1 MAAAPRISLAWI
13 LIAILIGLVLFF
25 GYHIYTVGDDSSAQP
40 IAGSMDIV
48 KDGKIAS
55 PVIPHNDPVYAIPKE
70 ELIVHNEPLDV
81 HVEERPMPMVVGQ
94 TEEELKMTSP
104 LAETPPA
111 VEYADPE
118 AKDPLEREVHSESEF
133 GSNLRHPEQMIEMHP
148 PMGTMR
154 VPAAGLGSEGGSVGG
169 NESVQYTPEFA
180 TNGGEFMNGIFAFDG
195 SDAGG
200 IGYSMI

>member
-1 MAAAPRISLAWI
+1 MSVQ
-13 LIAILIGLVLFF
+13 LV
-25 GYHIYTVGDDSSAQP
+25 
-40 IAGSMDIV
+40 AGSMDIV
-48 KDGKIAS
+48 KDGKITT
-55 PVIPHNDPVYAIPKE
+55 PVIPHNDPIHAVPKE
-70 ELIVHNEPLDV
+70 ELIIHNEPLDA
-81 HVEERPMPMVVGQ
+81 HIEEMQMPTVVGQ
-94 TEEELKMTSP
+94 TEEELRMTSP
-104 LAETPPA
+104 LAETPPS
-111 VEYADPE
+111 VEYAEPE
-118 AKDPLEREVHSESEF
+118 AKDPLEHEVHSESEF

-154 VPAAGLGSEGGSVGG
+154 VATAGLGSEGSSVGG